1 MWRIVENIP
10 ATPVTRE
17 APRHWQSKVKH
28 RPPCVIVCCHCG
40 TWQPFPL
47 VKLKHEI
54 FDLGETLSRIPYGN
68 ARYLSE
74 HVRILRE
81 LRDVTVTTGQ
91 DAVFEVELSHLGV
104 TAGEWWLGDNLLQN
118 NDLNQMSSEG
128 RVHRLALKMVTTD
141 ESGDVA
147 FVVGEEKSVACLL
160 VEEKPK
166 GEGNKDL
173 PSV

>member
-1 MWRIVENIP
+1 MASPHRWFIP
-10 ATPVTRE
+10 
-17 APRHWQSKVKH
+17 
-28 RPPCVIVCCHCG
+28 
-40 TWQPFPL
+40 
-47 VKLKHEI
+47 
-54 FDLGETLSRIPYGN
+54 
-68 ARYLSE
+68 SE

-81 LRDVTVTTGQ
+81 LYDITVTTGE
-91 DAVFEVELSHLGV
+91 DAVFEVELSHSGV
-104 TAGEWWLGDNLLQN
+104 TTGEWWLGDNLLQN

-166 GEGNKDL
+166 GEEHKDSLKISIHCSNKISL
-173 PSV
+173 CYHI

>member
-1 MWRIVENIP
+1 MASPHRRFIP
-10 ATPVTRE
+10 
-17 APRHWQSKVKH
+17 
-28 RPPCVIVCCHCG
+28 
-40 TWQPFPL
+40 
-47 VKLKHEI
+47 
-54 FDLGETLSRIPYGN
+54 
-68 ARYLSE
+68 SE

-81 LRDVTVTTGQ
+81 LYDITVTTGE
-91 DAVFEVELSHLGV
+91 DAVFEVELSHSGV
-104 TAGEWWLGDNLLQN
+104 TTGEWWLGDNLLQN

-166 GEGNKDL
+166 GEEHTDSLKISRNLTLLSYFAIIFILYNKYKCL
-173 PSV
+173 FFPQC